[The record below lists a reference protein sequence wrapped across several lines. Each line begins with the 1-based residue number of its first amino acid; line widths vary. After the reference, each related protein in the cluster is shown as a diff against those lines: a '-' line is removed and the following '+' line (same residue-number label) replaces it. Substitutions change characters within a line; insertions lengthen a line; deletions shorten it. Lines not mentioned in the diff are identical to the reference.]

1 MASGGLRRE
10 MEAVGRQW
18 MVVLVCCVPAVCGQL
33 DWFVPSSEV
42 HKIESPSTNGGE

>member
-1 MASGGLRRE
+1 MANGGLRRE

-18 MVVLVCCVPAVCGQL
+18 IVVLVCCASAVCGQL

-42 HKIESPSTNGGE
+42 HKTDPPSSGE